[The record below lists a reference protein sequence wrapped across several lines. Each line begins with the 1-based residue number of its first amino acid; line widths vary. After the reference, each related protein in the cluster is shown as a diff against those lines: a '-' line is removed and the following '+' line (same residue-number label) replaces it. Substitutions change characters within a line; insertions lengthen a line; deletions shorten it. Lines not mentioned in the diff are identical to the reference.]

1 MPDELPEGG
10 AQTAMNPLTLPS
22 RLPLPPPRVT
32 VRLAQ
37 LIAEEVERELFGAA
51 AVRHELEDVARSPL
65 DPPVPDD

>member
-1 MPDELPEGG
+1 
-10 AQTAMNPLTLPS
+10 MNSLTL
-22 RLPLPPPRVT
+22 PPRVT